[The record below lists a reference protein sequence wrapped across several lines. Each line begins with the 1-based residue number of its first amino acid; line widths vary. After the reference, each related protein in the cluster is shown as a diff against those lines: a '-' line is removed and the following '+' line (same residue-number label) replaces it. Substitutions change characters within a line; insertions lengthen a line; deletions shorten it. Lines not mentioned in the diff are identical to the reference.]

1 VIGVSVLAMSS
12 NLENDW
18 RVCDDLLLFIGWR
31 SSYHFLSF
39 VREDIR
45 NLFLGSEIPLT
56 FSPYILI
63 HHVTFDEVLVWCS
76 G

>member
-1 VIGVSVLAMSS
+1 VIGVPALAMSP

-39 VREDIR
+39 VREDMR
-45 NLFLGSEIPLT
+45 NLFFGFEIHL
-56 FSPYILI
+56 ILHLSCLCDI
-63 HHVTFDEVLVWCS
+63 
-76 G
+76 